1 MATKLEWESILK
13 RHGYKCMV
21 CKITAKKVGKLE
33 KAHLKARSKGGSQLL
48 PMCPNCHQRFDMI
61 LLTTSECKRIG
72 IDYPDYVKG
81 KYAPRKSRPKKDD
94 GWSLW

>member
-1 MATKLEWESILK
+1 
-13 RHGYKCMV
+13 
-21 CKITAKKVGKLE
+21 
-33 KAHLKARSKGGSQLL
+33 
-48 PMCPNCHQRFDMI
+48 MCPNCHQRFDMI